1 MEDIL
6 LPIFPIHLLENIHF
20 SHHPH
25 VRTRKFSLIFSCNY
39 NLKMM
44 RENFFSLEG
53 KTYLNLTSSCDVF
66 SLIFS
71 TNCFSENVNTT
82 IFIYFRLIPWRR
94 DPKISH
100 FLIYYTYS
108 SVSMYYILYKYFLS
122 RRENLFNF
130 HLAQVEIRLVYLLHS
145 INNKVLNYFH

>member
-1 MEDIL
+1 MVDIL

-25 VRTRKFSLIFSCNY
+25 VPTRKFSLIFSCNY

-94 DPKISH
+94 DPKDQSFSNILH
-100 FLIYYTYS
+100 IFQCKYVLYTLQILLKPTRKSFQFS
-108 SVSMYYILYKYFLS
+108 SRTS
-122 RRENLFNF
+122 
-130 HLAQVEIRLVYLLHS
+130 
-145 INNKVLNYFH
+145 